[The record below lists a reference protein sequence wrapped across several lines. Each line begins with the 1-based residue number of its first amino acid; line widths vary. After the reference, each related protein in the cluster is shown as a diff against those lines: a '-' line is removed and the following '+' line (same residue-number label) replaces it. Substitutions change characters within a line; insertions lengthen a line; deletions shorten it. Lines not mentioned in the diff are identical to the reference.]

1 MFINN
6 HNYEEVVRK
15 QREQDIT
22 NVLES
27 IGVFDK
33 FEKEKVVSMYY
44 KPIGIIYNSCIE
56 VPGKNF
62 LVVELLG
69 CNMQCGYCCKLDM
82 FKINDISYDEVYMNF
97 IEFLEKYLNSS
108 TYKNV
113 VISGGEPL
121 MQYPFLDNSMSN
133 KNITYL
139 ITYIVHHYNKEV
151 KIHTNGANFDTL
163 NHMLSTLDPNKYN
176 PFVPDYIAIDIK
188 CSKETYQTMFTTESN
203 EPPSVLIDNVFKS
216 IVLIQNLKTYF
227 NGPKKKVNYEFITP
241 MIPEVT
247 SIDEIERILPY
258 IKEDSAWRFKKFKKK
273 IKHVDA
279 FFDRAYNL
287 LSHEEY
293 ELLETAQRKVKNAC
307 FINEKT

>member
-1 MFINN
+1 
-6 HNYEEVVRK
+6 
-15 QREQDIT
+15 
-22 NVLES
+22 
-27 IGVFDK
+27 
-33 FEKEKVVSMYY
+33 
-44 KPIGIIYNSCIE
+44 
-56 VPGKNF
+56 
-62 LVVELLG
+62 
-69 CNMQCGYCCKLDM
+69 
-82 FKINDISYDEVYMNF
+82 
-97 IEFLEKYLNSS
+97 
-108 TYKNV
+108 
-113 VISGGEPL
+113 
-121 MQYPFLDNSMSN
+121 MSN

-163 NHMLSTLDPNKYN
+163 NHMLGTLDPNKYN

-258 IKEDSAWRFKKFKKK
+258 IKEDSTWRFKKFKKK